1 MKIKSRKRL
10 FIGISANNE
19 IKNLLIEIQSSIQ
32 YKSEQIKWISP
43 DNIHLTLFFMG
54 DVLLDYIPRLTKS
67 LNDILDIPRF
77 YINIESTGTFPS
89 NDCPKILWL
98 GISKGK
104 FELVELFKKIE
115 KAVVPFNKVG
125 TKEHFIPHVS
135 IGRTTKFY
143 GKVNVLPFLKY
154 VYSPIKLGVDSVT
167 LFESQL
173 LPNGAKYSALTEF
186 QLK

>member
-1 MKIKSRKRL
+1 M
-10 FIGISANNE
+10 SAN
-19 IKNLLIEIQSSIQ
+19 IFCPDSSI
-32 YKSEQIKWISP
+32 
-43 DNIHLTLFFMG
+43 
-54 DVLLDYIPRLTKS
+54 S
-67 LNDILDIPRF
+67 LNNLFSLLAVANEVGEYLVRRNFSGYSIVHF
-77 YINIESTGTFPS
+77 CINIESTGTFPS

-98 GISKGK
+98 GINKGRSA
-104 FELVELFKKIE
+104 LVELFKKIE
-115 KAVVPFNKVG
+115 KAVIPFIEVG

-154 VYSPIKLGVDSVT
+154 VYSPIELGVNSVT

-173 LPNGAKYSALTEF
+173 LPNGAKYSAITEF

>member
-1 MKIKSRKRL
+1 
-10 FIGISANNE
+10 
-19 IKNLLIEIQSSIQ
+19 
-32 YKSEQIKWISP
+32 
-43 DNIHLTLFFMG
+43 MG

-115 KAVVPFNKVG
+115 KA
-125 TKEHFIPHVS
+125 
-135 IGRTTKFY
+135 
-143 GKVNVLPFLKY
+143 
-154 VYSPIKLGVDSVT
+154 D
-167 LFESQL
+167 
-173 LPNGAKYSALTEF
+173 
-186 QLK
+186 